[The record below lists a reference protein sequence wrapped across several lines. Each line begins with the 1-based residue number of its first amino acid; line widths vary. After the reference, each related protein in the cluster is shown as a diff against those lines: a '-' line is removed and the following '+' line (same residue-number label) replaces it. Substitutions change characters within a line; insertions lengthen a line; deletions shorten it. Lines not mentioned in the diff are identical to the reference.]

1 MPAAP
6 LGEIFVHKFTVFAQ
20 KRIGKD
26 RECHHILL
34 THLADNIH
42 ESFLIFQDIIDII
55 DDKGAIRVFFAAEKR
70 FKIVSIEYREICESG
85 LIDAEVRLVQ
95 LIDDALKFLVSIILR
110 TMDKIVAFAI
120 FLPEIEG
127 IDEKAGEATS
137 ARRSIACPTDKLAD
151 KICISGEVLRG
162 LCVKTIDKIKPAPD
176 KLFDIVSKTIRHLR

>member
-95 LIDDALKFLVSIILR
+95 LIDDALEFLVSIILR
-110 TMDKIVAFAI
+110 AMNKIVAFAI
-120 FLPEIEG
+120 LFPKIKG
-127 IDEKAGEATS
+127 IDKEAGEAT
-137 ARRSIACPTDKLAD
+137 RRGRLCVSTKPDYILLLPLQQCSSFHLRVNSRCTP
-151 KICISGEVLRG
+151 LRG
-162 LCVKTIDKIKPAPD
+162 DSRYRVVKI
-176 KLFDIVSKTIRHLR
+176 FS

>member
-42 ESFLIFQDIIDII
+42 ESFLIFQNIIDII

-70 FKIVSIEYREICESG
+70 FKIVSIEYREICEG
-85 LIDAEVRLVQ
+85 RLVDAEIRLVQ
-95 LIDDALKFLVSIILR
+95 LIDDALKFLISVILR
-110 TMDKIVAFAI
+110 TVDEVGGFTSLFPKIK
-120 FLPEIEG
+120 G
-127 IDEKAGEATS
+127 IDKEAGEAT
-137 ARRSIACPTDKLAD
+137 RR
-151 KICISGEVLRG
+151 GR
-162 LCVKTIDKIKPAPD
+162 LCVSTKPDYILLLP
-176 KLFDIVSKTIRHLR
+176 LQ